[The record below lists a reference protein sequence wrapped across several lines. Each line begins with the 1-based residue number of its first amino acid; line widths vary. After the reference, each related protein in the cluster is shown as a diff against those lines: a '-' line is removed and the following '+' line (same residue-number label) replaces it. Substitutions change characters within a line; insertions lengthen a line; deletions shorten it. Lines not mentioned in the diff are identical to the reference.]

1 MAAPGFFTS
10 EWAGAV
16 RDALTAGPSVQARA
30 GKLQMY
36 WDFFEKI
43 KGKYASSWALVC
55 RDLPVR
61 GPGRPVRPGHPAQSG
76 EAVSLL
82 VEWGDGVVTGCQ
94 IAAPG
99 GPGAPGDPGAPG
111 AGIHATY
118 TLAMDY
124 RDWKALHDGYD
135 AQRTVMYRKMLLTEG
150 DLLEFFKSIYFF
162 VECLAV
168 IGGVPAEYPELAPA

>member
-55 RDLPVR
+55 RDLPR
-61 GPGRPVRPGHPAQSG
+61 RPGHPAQAN
-76 EAVSLL
+76 EAASLF

-94 IAAPG
+94 IAD
-99 GPGAPGDPGAPG
+99 PGDPGDPGNPG

-124 RDWKALHDGYD
+124 RDWKALHEGYD

-168 IGGVPAEYPELAPA
+168 IGGVPAEYPERIGPS

>member
-55 RDLPVR
+55 RDLPER
-61 GPGRPVRPGHPAQSG
+61 PGRPGRPGHPAQSG
-76 EAVSLL
+76 EAVSLF

-94 IAAPG
+94 IAD
-99 GPGAPGDPGAPG
+99 PGDPGDPG

-124 RDWKALHDGYD
+124 RDWKALHEGYD

-168 IGGVPAEYPELAPA
+168 IGGVPAEYPERIGPS

>member
-10 EWAGAV
+10 EWASAV
-16 RDALTAGPSVQARA
+16 RDTLTAGPSVQARA

-55 RDLPVR
+55 RDLPGHSGR
-61 GPGRPVRPGHPAQSG
+61 PGRPG
-76 EAVSLL
+76 EAVSLF

-99 GPGAPGDPGAPG
+99 DPGV
-111 AGIHATY
+111 GIHATY

-135 AQRTVMYRKMLLTEG
+135 AQRTVMYRKIILEQG
-150 DLLEFFKSIYFF
+150 DLLEFFKAIYFF
-162 VECLAV
+162 VESLAV
-168 IGGVPAEYPELAPA
+168 IGAASAAYP

>member
-10 EWAGAV
+10 EWASAV

-55 RDLPVR
+55 RDLPER
-61 GPGRPVRPGHPAQSG
+61 PERPGRPGHPAQSG
-76 EAVSLL
+76 EAVSLF

-99 GPGAPGDPGAPG
+99 DPGDPG

-124 RDWKALHDGYD
+124 RDWKALHEGYD

-168 IGGVPAEYPELAPA
+168 IGGVPAEYPERTGPS

>member
-1 MAAPGFFTS
+1 M
-10 EWAGAV
+10 
-16 RDALTAGPSVQARA
+16 
-30 GKLQMY
+30 
-36 WDFFEKI
+36 
-43 KGKYASSWALVC
+43 
-55 RDLPVR
+55 
-61 GPGRPVRPGHPAQSG
+61 
-76 EAVSLL
+76 SLF

-99 GPGAPGDPGAPG
+99 DPGAPRPGDPG

-124 RDWKALHDGYD
+124 RDWKALHEGYD

-168 IGGVPAEYPELAPA
+168 IGGVPAEYPERIGPS

>member
-1 MAAPGFFTS
+1 MIDAVIEYVRLLMTG
-10 EWAGAV
+10 GAWWPPA
-16 RDALTAGPSVQARA
+16 RD
-30 GKLQMY
+30 
-36 WDFFEKI
+36 
-43 KGKYASSWALVC
+43 
-55 RDLPVR
+55 
-61 GPGRPVRPGHPAQSG
+61 GRPRGVDSG
-76 EAVSLL
+76 
-82 VEWGDGVVTGCQ
+82 GDGVVTGCQ

-99 GPGAPGDPGAPG
+99 AAGDPG

-124 RDWKALHDGYD
+124 RDWKALHEGYD

-168 IGGVPAEYPELAPA
+168 IGGVPAEYPERIGPS